1 MKIFADGELRD
12 MTEEELAVIETEQEN
27 VPDIEEIIPIEDRV
41 AAIEDQLAATKII
54 LGVE

>member
-12 MTEEELAVIETEQEN
+12 MTEEELAVIEAEQEN

-41 AAIEDQLAATKII
+41 AAIDDQLAATKSI

>member
-12 MTEEELAVIETEQEN
+12 MTEEELAVIEAEQEN
-27 VPDIEEIIPIEDRV
+27 APDIEEIIPIEDRV